1 MLTLEN
7 EMKFILEIVNMK
19 IILFPKMK
27 KVEKNYSIEQK
38 ILSIKKEL
46 TYNNPESANY
56 RSYYLFWDEIKIK
69 INFKNIFL

>member
-1 MLTLEN
+1 
-7 EMKFILEIVNMK
+7 MKFILEIVNMK

-27 KVEKNYSIEQK
+27 KVEKNNSIEQK
-38 ILSIKKEL
+38 ILLIKKEL
-46 TYNNPESANY
+46 TYNNPESVNY